1 MPITPS
7 PMHTS
12 HRMLGRERRLF
23 RQDSEEKNM
32 ICCRICILCNLFHVF
47 TSGRHKIRSQITCSS
62 ALNDQYIVLTLA
74 LSMTLFRHRRCH
86 LAIIDTTC
94 NGNEMRL
101 DQPQK
106 GRSSD
111 KCEAVNALGI
121 CCYFE
126 IKSNQV

>member
-1 MPITPS
+1 MFQECLEGEGDCSGEI
-7 PMHTS
+7 
-12 HRMLGRERRLF
+12 LK
-23 RQDSEEKNM
+23 KN
-32 ICCRICILCNLFHVF
+32 
-47 TSGRHKIRSQITCSS
+47 T
-62 ALNDQYIVLTLA
+62 TLA
-74 LSMTLFRHRRCH
+74 LSMTLFRHRRGD

-94 NGNEMRL
+94 NGYEMWL

-111 KCEAVNALGI
+111 KCESVNALGI

>member
-1 MPITPS
+1 MFQECLEGEGDCS
-7 PMHTS
+7 
-12 HRMLGRERRLF
+12 GE
-23 RQDSEEKNM
+23 
-32 ICCRICILCNLFHVF
+32 ILKKK
-47 TSGRHKIRSQITCSS
+47 T
-62 ALNDQYIVLTLA
+62 TLA
-74 LSMTLFRHRRCH
+74 LSMTLFCHRRCH
-86 LAIIDTTC
+86 ITIIDTTC